1 MGNKEL
7 NDLKNLTI
15 EVKANY
21 EERAQ
26 KIRQEIDVLW
36 EQLAQ
41 VEEEKRIAMQAATPL
56 TINDLT
62 EEQIMCGVRE
72 YLNDAAQDPWDVF
85 DKYLAIQYMFDVA
98 LTADQKDLFDRMSY
112 EQQNTLHLAYR
123 EQVKRKLSEVLGKAA
138 AEW

>member
-1 MGNKEL
+1 MGNREL
-7 NDLKNLTI
+7 NDLTI
-15 EVKANY
+15 KVNVVKQNY

-26 KIRQEIDVLW
+26 KIRQEIDALW

-41 VEEEKRIAMQAATPL
+41 VEEERRAAMQAATPL

-62 EEQIMCGVRE
+62 DEQIMRGVRE
-72 YLNDAAQDPWDVF
+72 YLDEAAQDPWDVF
-85 DKYLAIQYMFDVA
+85 DKYYAVQYLFDVA
-98 LTADQKDLFDRMSY
+98 LTEDQKDLFERMSY

-138 AEW
+138 AEC

>member
-1 MGNKEL
+1 MGNREL
-7 NDLKNLTI
+7 NDLTI
-15 EVKANY
+15 KVNVVKQNY

-26 KIRQEIDVLW
+26 KIRQEIDALW

-41 VEEEKRIAMQAATPL
+41 VEEERRAAMQAATPL

-62 EEQIMCGVRE
+62 DEQIMRGVRE
-72 YLNDAAQDPWDVF
+72 YLDDAAQDPWDVF
-85 DKYLAIQYMFDVA
+85 DKYYAVQYLFDVA
-98 LTADQKDLFDRMSY
+98 LTEDQKDLFERMSY

-138 AEW
+138 AEC